1 MVRLKGLEPS
11 RRGHQ
16 ILSLA
21 RLPIPPQAHIK
32 FYLLIFTRER
42 YTEEEQKSLFLIYE
56 NGKTVIT
63 LNNNLTKHII
73 LTLSYRYIIPIKL
86 YFVKSFAE
94 KNQKI
99 ELYNLL

>member
-1 MVRLKGLEPS
+1 MKVVRLKGLEPS

-42 YTEEEQKSLFLIYE
+42 YTEEEQKSLTLIYE
-56 NGKTVIT
+56 NGKSVI
-63 LNNNLTKHII
+63 NNKFTEVVETKSSASANSA
-73 LTLSYRYIIPIKL
+73 TPAY
-86 YFVKSFAE
+86 
-94 KNQKI
+94 
-99 ELYNLL
+99 